1 MFERAVCHRYC
12 FYYTLCQVLT
22 AGYGRR
28 WRVDAAAISIIEI
41 IMLTSL
47 LSGGRAERRGWRSA
61 AWTGRCRSL
70 CVIGIMGWFSGGND
84 AFDGVRDETGA
95 KFTEPLVSVFVCFK
109 IHIYVSFTAILN
121 TSRSAGFGFY
131 DSKNVLLFKLY
142 LRKVCKRP
150 NDWSVTGI
158 QTSQTDA
165 LLLCS
170 VFAHFENQIRLSVA
184 DSGLILVRD
193 RTGRQIQEWRNSL
206 PLFYQV
212 FRDHS
217 NQETEKWTIDIKPIN
232 TKGFKGAFTESLTNL
247 WIRPFALLA
256 AGLLET
262 LSLSDCCSL
271 SVCEH
276 DYSKS
281 FGQVCM
287 GMTLK
292 GITLSWSGFIS
303 RNFSKGRSW
312 ILTVAFCHPCYS

>member
-193 RTGRQIQEWRNSL
+193 RTGRLCSETDSIPGSVLMLWLISVCLIYPVIWSQRSPVRRPSL
-206 PLFYQV
+206 SIT
-212 FRDHS
+212 D
-217 NQETEKWTIDIKPIN
+217 E
-232 TKGFKGAFTESLTNL
+232 
-247 WIRPFALLA
+247 
-256 AGLLET
+256 LLEFIQVQIKERVAVRGANV
-262 LSLSDCCSL
+262 SD
-271 SVCEH
+271 V
-276 DYSKS
+276 
-281 FGQVCM
+281 
-287 GMTLK
+287 T
-292 GITLSWSGFIS
+292 
-303 RNFSKGRSW
+303 
-312 ILTVAFCHPCYS
+312 P

>member
-170 VFAHFENQIRLSVA
+170 VFAYFENQIRLSVA

-193 RTGRQIQEWRNSL
+193 RTGRLCS
-206 PLFYQV
+206 
-212 FRDHS
+212 
-217 NQETEKWTIDIKPIN
+217 ETDSIP
-232 TKGFKGAFTESLTNL
+232 GSVLML
-247 WIRPFALLA
+247 WLI
-256 AGLLET
+256 
-262 LSLSDCCSL
+262 
-271 SVCEH
+271 SVCLI
-276 DYSKS
+276 YP
-281 FGQVCM
+281 V
-287 GMTLK
+287 
-292 GITLSWSGFIS
+292 IWSQ
-303 RNFSKGRSW
+303 R
-312 ILTVAFCHPCYS
+312 